1 MRKYKHYKDSG
12 IEWIGEIPEH
22 WEIERFK
29 YDFLPSKGLT
39 ITKSDLV
46 DNGWPVVNYGQ
57 IHSKLNLGTGINGD
71 LIRYVPISYRGL
83 YLKEVA
89 AQNDF
94 IFADTSEDIEGC
106 GNCVFIDKNQEI
118 FAGYHTIIAKSRHKE
133 YGRYFSYLFLTN
145 EWRSQI
151 RSRVYGV
158 KVFSITQNI
167 LFNTKV
173 ILPSL
178 PEQQSIANYLDKKC
192 GLIDRMIG
200 NLQKKIELLKELK
213 SSVISQAVTK
223 GLDPHV
229 KMKDSG
235 IEWIGEIPEHWEIE
249 PFKRYLREPLKYGAN
264 EAAESDCKYWPRY
277 IRITD
282 IDENGKLREE
292 TFKSLSS
299 EKARD
304 YILKKGDI
312 LFARS
317 GATVGKTY
325 IYNSDSPACYAGYLI
340 RAECNENLYSNFIY
354 YYTKSGVY
362 ENWKNSISIQSTIQN
377 IGADKY
383 SLMPV
388 ILPPLPEQ
396 QSIANYLDKKCEKID
411 STVTKA
417 QRKID
422 LLKEYKTAL
431 ISEVVTGKRKV
442 SA

>member
-213 SSVISQAVTK
+213 SSVISRAVTK

-235 IEWIGEIPEHWEIE
+235 VEWIEEIPEHWEIE
-249 PFKRYLREPLKYGAN
+249 RFKYDFLPSKGLTITKSDLVDNGWPVVNYGQIHSKLN
-264 EAAESDCKYWPRY
+264 FGTG
-277 IRITD
+277 I
-282 IDENGKLREE
+282 NG
-292 TFKSLSS
+292 
-299 EKARD
+299 
-304 YILKKGDI
+304 
-312 LFARS
+312 
-317 GATVGKTY
+317 
-325 IYNSDSPACYAGYLI
+325 NLI
-340 RAECNENLYSNFIY
+340 RYVPISYRGLY
-354 YYTKSGVY
+354 
-362 ENWKNSISIQSTIQN
+362 
-377 IGADKY
+377 
-383 SLMPV
+383 
-388 ILPPLPEQ
+388 
-396 QSIANYLDKKCEKID
+396 
-411 STVTKA
+411 
-417 QRKID
+417 
-422 LLKEYKTAL
+422 LKEVAAQNDFIFADT
-431 ISEVVTGKRKV
+431 SEDIEGCGNCVFI
-442 SA
+442 

>member
-22 WEIERFK
+22 WERYRIK
-29 YDFLPSKGLT
+29 YMLSRSVSGVWGNNLKGDNNDTVCFRISDFDYVHGCLKFDNLTMRNIDSKQLEGRL
-39 ITKSDLV
+39 
-46 DNGWPVVNYGQ
+46 
-57 IHSKLNLGTGINGD
+57 SKEGD
-71 LIRYVPISYRGL
+71 LIIEKSGGGNLWPVGRVVRVNSNLRATCSNFACLISARKNISSNYLYYYFYCMYSRGANLL
-83 YLKEVA
+83 YFNQTTGI
-89 AQNDF
+89 QNLN
-94 IFADTSEDIEGC
+94 IQAYLG
-106 GNCVFIDKNQEI
+106 QEI
-118 FAGYHTIIAKSRHKE
+118 FIP
-133 YGRYFSYLFLTN
+133 L
-145 EWRSQI
+145 
-151 RSRVYGV
+151 
-158 KVFSITQNI
+158 
-167 LFNTKV
+167 
-173 ILPSL
+173 L

-192 GLIDRMIG
+192 DLIDRMIG